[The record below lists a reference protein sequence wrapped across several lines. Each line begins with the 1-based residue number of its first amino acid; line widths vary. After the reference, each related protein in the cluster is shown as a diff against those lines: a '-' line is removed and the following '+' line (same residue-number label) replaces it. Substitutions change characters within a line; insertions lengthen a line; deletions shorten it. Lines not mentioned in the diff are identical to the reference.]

1 MLTPVKMVCSH
12 FTVFVG
18 QNISR
23 ICQSHADEQKKCSWL
38 QSFTRPTRHHFS
50 GQWNPHYLWRLGCM
64 ESTAEPSN
72 NILKLA
78 GLVVHLF
85 MQCLSSLMNKNQ
97 EKLCFFQLKPENKST
112 VYISNSNHFILA
124 ENS

>member
-1 MLTPVKMVCSH
+1 MLTPVKMVCAH

-23 ICQSHADEQKKCSWL
+23 ICQSHADAQKTFPGYNISL
-38 QSFTRPTRHHFS
+38 VPRVTTSAAS
-50 GQWNPHYLWRLGCM
+50 GTLTICGDRAM

-78 GLVVHLF
+78 SLVVHLF
-85 MQCLSSLMNKNQ
+85 MQCLSSLMNKD
-97 EKLCFFQLKPENKST
+97 LF
-112 VYISNSNHFILA
+112 H
-124 ENS
+124 

>member
-1 MLTPVKMVCSH
+1 MLTPLKMVCTH
-12 FTVFVG
+12 FTVFVC

-23 ICQSHADEQKKCSWL
+23 ICQSHADAQKTFPGYNLSLVSRVTTSAARGTLTICGDRTL
-38 QSFTRPTRHHFS
+38 
-50 GQWNPHYLWRLGCM
+50 
-64 ESTAEPSN
+64 ESKAEPSN

-78 GLVVHLF
+78 SLVVHLF

-112 VYISNSNHFILA
+112 VYTSNSNHFILA
-124 ENS
+124 KNS

>member
-1 MLTPVKMVCSH
+1 MLTPVKMVCTH
-12 FTVFVG
+12 FTVFVR
-18 QNISR
+18 QPISR
-23 ICQSHADEQKKCSWL
+23 ICQSHADAQKTFPGYNLSPVPRVTT
-38 QSFTRPTRHHFS
+38 SAAS
-50 GQWNPHYLWRLGCM
+50 GTLTICRDRTL

-78 GLVVHLF
+78 SLVVHLF

-112 VYISNSNHFILA
+112 VYTSNSNHFILA
-124 ENS
+124 KNS